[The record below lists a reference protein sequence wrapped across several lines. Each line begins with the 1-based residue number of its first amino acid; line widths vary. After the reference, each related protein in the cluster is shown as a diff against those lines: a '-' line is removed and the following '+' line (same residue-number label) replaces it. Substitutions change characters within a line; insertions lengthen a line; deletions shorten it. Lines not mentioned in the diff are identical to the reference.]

1 MPPAT
6 TSEYLSGDSRFR
18 RCILL
23 TMVELVFATSASF
36 SLVLPLVSFDPNEEL
51 FYRCRQM
58 MTTGN
63 LHSACPCNIS
73 NLFRCFSFFAVRLH
87 GGQVHFFL
95 LCILV
100 AVKRCLPCLCF
111 LCQSPKQFFTFKY
124 HVNALGCC
132 QASAL
137 HCYCLSTV
145 IQGTYQ
151 LVTVSRVNHCMK
163 LLPLFFSYD
172 IGRK

>member
-1 MPPAT
+1 MDFLPSI

-23 TMVELVFATSASF
+23 TMVELVFATSASLSALLTGVDFSSFDTKSTSASF

-111 LCQSPKQFFTFKY
+111 LGQSPKQFLT
-124 HVNALGCC
+124 L
-132 QASAL
+132 
-137 HCYCLSTV
+137 
-145 IQGTYQ
+145 
-151 LVTVSRVNHCMK
+151 
-163 LLPLFFSYD
+163 
-172 IGRK
+172 